1 MLSTA
6 ARVTRRMTWLALVGG
21 AAWLPVGVIIAAG
34 LMLTTMSLS
43 GAVTSLADS
52 VAAADNNDKA
62 LLLSAL
68 LATRPR
74 SPDGRALHS
83 VRSPRSAG

>member
-1 MLSTA
+1 MLGTV
-6 ARVTRRMTWLALVGG
+6 ARLARRMTWLALVGG
-21 AAWLPVGVIIAAG
+21 AAWLPTGVIIAAG
-34 LMLTTMSLS
+34 LLLTSMTLS

-52 VAAADNNDKA
+52 VTAADNSDKA

-74 SPDGRALHS
+74 SPDDRALRS
-83 VRSPRSAG
+83 VR